1 MIEARI
7 ECLCAGG
14 FLLADLGTAIRK
26 GDVLWFPEAKARASA
41 DLRVAVLARAVS
53 VRWEERCVV
62 ARQPIP
68 FFVKPPNKHVRVPPY
83 TPELRV
89 PEEAPIPAPAA
100 LPAPVQSPT
109 PEQRREDV
117 AALARSVSESV
128 REVVQDEIKKALREV
143 GKPIDQARL
152 EDAVRAAVGSAP
164 RKDSGESRARPVDE
178 PLFIPSGLVSK
189 DETPAL
195 KVASE
200 SSASGSLDDAAEA
213 LKVVR
218 RKKKE
223 S

>member
-14 FLLADLGTAIRK
+14 FVLADLGSTIRK
-26 GDVLWFPEAKARASA
+26 GEVLWLPEGKARASA

-68 FFVKPPNKHVRVPPY
+68 FFVKPPNKRAHVPP
-83 TPELRV
+83 PELHAPVV
-89 PEEAPIPAPAA
+89 PT
-100 LPAPVQSPT
+100 PAPVRGPSV
-109 PEQRREDV
+109 EQRREDV

-128 REVVQDEIKKALREV
+128 RGVVQDEIQKALREV

-164 RKDSGESRARPVDE
+164 RKDSGESRARPSDE

>member
-14 FLLADLGTAIRK
+14 FVLADLGSTIRK
-26 GDVLWFPEAKARASA
+26 GEVLWLPEGKARASA

-68 FFVKPPNKHVRVPPY
+68 FFVKQPNKRVPPL
-83 TPELRV
+83 TPESR
-89 PEEAPIPAPAA
+89 APAVA
-100 LPAPVQSPT
+100 TTPPAPVQSPT
-109 PEQRREDV
+109 PEQRREEV

-128 REVVQDEIKKALREV
+128 REVVQDEIQKALREV

-164 RKDSGESRARPVDE
+164 RKDSGNSRPQPSDE

-200 SSASGSLDDAAEA
+200 SSASDSLDDAAEA